1 MENTKKTGSAG
12 KTAGIILN
20 IVLWLFVAF
29 CVAVTVVA
37 FSVAGNANGIPNV
50 GGRCFLNVQSGSM
63 DAAKPDG
70 VPSDKPDGFPTGA
83 MIVGDYIADSAAAI
97 DALESGDV
105 ITFRWDID
113 GNGRHEPGEYNT
125 HRIVS
130 VERDA
135 SGALVR
141 VRTQGDNPTYSHGLT
156 ETVDRSAILARY
168 TGVKFPGL
176 GSVLSFL
183 STQVGF
189 GLCILLPMFL
199 FFVYEAVCFAR
210 AVILVRNT
218 GKKTITAE
226 DEARIRQAAVE
237 EYLRR
242 QREAEGKPDT
252 APDTPADPSDDK
264 EP

>member
-1 MENTKKTGSAG
+1 MENTNKKSPA
-12 KTAGIILN
+12 KVAGIVLN
-20 IVLWLFVAF
+20 IVLWLFVAL

-37 FSVAGNANGIPNV
+37 FSASGNANGIPVV

-63 DAAKPDG
+63 DAQKPAE
-70 VPSDKPDGFPTGA
+70 VASDKPDGFPTGA
-83 MIVGDYIADSAAAI
+83 MIVGDYIAENGDAL
-97 DALESGDV
+97 DALEVGDIV
-105 ITFRWDID
+105 TFRWDID

-135 SGALVR
+135 AGALVR

-168 TGVKFPGL
+168 TGTKFPGI
-176 GSVLSFL
+176 GTVLTFL
-183 STQVGF
+183 STQLGF

-210 AVILVRNT
+210 AVIQVRNT
-218 GKKTITAE
+218 GKKVITAE

-242 QREAEGKPDT
+242 QKEAEAATD
-252 APDTPADPSDDK
+252 ATPADEPGESDDK
-264 EP
+264 QE